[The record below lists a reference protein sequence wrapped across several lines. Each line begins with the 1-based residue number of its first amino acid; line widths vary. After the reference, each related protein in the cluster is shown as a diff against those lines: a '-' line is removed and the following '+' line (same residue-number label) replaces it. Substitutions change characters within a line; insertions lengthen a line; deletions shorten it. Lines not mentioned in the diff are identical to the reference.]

1 MNSDDLAFLTSPAGA
16 RLLDDLRAVD
26 LQGDLVRHVTTL
38 RKTYSA
44 AQVSAAITQAELRR
58 AAVPKF
64 GASASRLF
72 FTADALQQAS
82 DPLIRAYRA
91 DMVRGQQ
98 VLDLCCGIGADALA
112 FAATNPHVCG
122 IDYDAERIAIARHNA
137 AALGFDHLHFMVDD
151 VTATRYDADVIFF
164 DPARRHA
171 DGRRIHDVNAYI
183 PPLDT
188 IDKHRAARRLV
199 KASPA
204 VDLRQLAG
212 RTCRVQFISVAGDL
226 KEALLHIDDADG
238 LSATRIEPDG
248 TRHHWDAP
256 TTPPDVATDQPADYL
271 IEPDPALIRAGLVR
285 DLAAQIG
292 GALLDPTIAY
302 ITADHAPDSVWCRA
316 WRVLD
321 WMPFNLKKLRAYLRG
336 QGVGTVTVKKRGSAI
351 TPEAL
356 TAGLKLKG
364 DASRTLVL
372 TRHENRPIV
381 MICADYTA

>member
-1 MNSDDLAFLTSPAGA
+1 MNSDDLAFLASPAGA
-16 RLLDDLRAVD
+16 RLLDDLADAD
-26 LQGDLVRHVTTL
+26 LQGDLLRHVTAL
-38 RKTYSA
+38 RKTYTA

-64 GASASRLF
+64 GAAASRLF

-91 DMVRGQQ
+91 DMIRGQR
-98 VLDLCCGIGADALA
+98 VVDLCCGIGADALA

-122 IDYDAERIAIARHNA
+122 VDHDAERITIARHNA
-137 AALGFDHLHFMVDD
+137 AALGFDHLRFTVDD
-151 VTATRYDADVIFF
+151 VTRTHHDADVIFF
-164 DPARRHA
+164 DPARRDA

-183 PPLDT
+183 PPLHT
-188 IDKHRAARRLV
+188 IDRHQAARRLV
-199 KASPA
+199 KVSPA

-212 RTCRVQFISVAGDL
+212 RSCAVEFISVAGDL
-226 KEALLHIDDADG
+226 KEALLHIDEADG
-238 LSATRIEPDG
+238 LRATRLESDG
-248 TRHHWDAP
+248 TRHHWDAGES
-256 TTPPDVATDQPADYL
+256 PPPVVTAPPAAYL

-285 DLAAQIG
+285 HLAAQID

-302 ITADHAPDSVWCRA
+302 ITADQAPDSVWYRA

-336 QGVGTVTVKKRGSAI
+336 QGVGAVTVKKRGSAI

-364 DASRTLVL
+364 EGSRTLVL
-372 TRHENRPIV
+372 TRYESRPIV